1 MIDRK
6 KKVKAENRNLR
17 IVSKKWQT
25 EYKLLGTRA
34 VKHNSVS
41 EKRCKI

>member
-6 KKVKAENRNLR
+6 KKVKAENRYLR
-17 IVSKKWQT
+17 TASKKWQT
-25 EYKLLGTRA
+25 EHKLTEIRA
-34 VKHNSVS
+34 VKNNSVS

>member
-17 IVSKKWQT
+17 TASKKWQT
-25 EYKLLGTRA
+25 EHKLLETRA

>member
-1 MIDRK
+1 MVDSEKESESRK
-6 KKVKAENRNLR
+6 QKLENS
-17 IVSKKWQT
+17 IQKWQT

>member
-6 KKVKAENRNLR
+6 KESESRKQKLKNSL
-17 IVSKKWQT
+17 KKWQI
-25 EYKLLGTRA
+25 EYKLLETRA

>member
-6 KKVKAENRNLR
+6 KKGKAENRNLR
-17 IVSKKWQT
+17 TASKKWQT
-25 EYKLLGTRA
+25 EYKLPETRA
-34 VKHNSVS
+34 VEHNSVS

>member
-17 IVSKKWQT
+17 TVSKNGKQNINCY
-25 EYKLLGTRA
+25 EQELLNIIQFQ
-34 VKHNSVS
+34 K
-41 EKRCKI
+41 KKM